1 MDFYNKLKKIVSYL
15 NFIFA
20 IYLWVLIIYAFLR
33 VTSLIKRVPLQE
45 HGLGYYL
52 SLPIEYILNFF

>member
-1 MDFYNKLKKIVSYL
+1 MIFYNKFKKIVSYL

-20 IYLWVLIIYAFLR
+20 IYLWILMIYAFLR
-33 VTSLIKRVPLQE
+33 VTSLIKRIPLQE

-52 SLPIEYILNFF
+52 ALPIEFILNFF